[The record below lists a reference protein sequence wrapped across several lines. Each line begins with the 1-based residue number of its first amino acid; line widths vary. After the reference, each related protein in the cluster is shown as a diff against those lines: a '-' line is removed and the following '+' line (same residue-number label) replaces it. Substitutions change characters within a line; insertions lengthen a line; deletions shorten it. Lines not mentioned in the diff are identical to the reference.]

1 MSQFLISC
9 YVGLEINLRI
19 YMKKSNLVVVAFLG
33 ALGMAAS
40 NFSSAEDVA
49 KTVAALNQ
57 SKATLAGQKI
67 TAQGKVVKVNNGIM
81 GRNFVHIQD
90 GTGDASSNNLIVT
103 SKQTANVGE
112 QVVISGMVVL
122 NRDFGSGYSYP
133 LLIEEASITPK
144 K

>member
-1 MSQFLISC
+1 MKNSSIAVFVM
-9 YVGLEINLRI
+9 VGVFGMAI
-19 YMKKSNLVVVAFLG
+19 SNL
-33 ALGMAAS
+33 
-40 NFSSAEDVA
+40 SSAEEVA

-57 SKATLAGQKI
+57 NKATLSGQKI

-103 SKQTANVGE
+103 SKQTASVGE
-112 QVVISGMVVL
+112 QVVISGVVVL

-133 LLIEEASITPK
+133 LLIEEASITPRK
-144 K
+144 